1 VFDAPVVEL
10 PIALAT
16 GSWSLAASWKQGGEP
31 VHDSLLWMC
40 AGGIFAAL
48 TAGLLLFIVLRR
60 PEALRMAVAKATEA
74 LQESHAGLERRV
86 AERTASLQAA
96 NTDLKASQQRFQD
109 FAQSSADWFWETDG
123 DLRFTYMS
131 PNVERI
137 LGVRPEWHYGKTREE
152 LVGEG
157 YDRRVWDDHFETLKS
172 HRPFRDFNY
181 LRVGENIEPRW
192 LSTSGVPMF
201 DTDGTF
207 LGYRGTARDI
217 TAQKRT
223 EEALQQ
229 ALKMEAVGQLTGGVA
244 HDFNNLLGVIIGN
257 LDFLAEELAGD
268 TGKLPLIDAALGAAE
283 SGANLN
289 RQLLAFS
296 RKQVLKTSV
305 IDLSMHIHKML
316 DMLNRTLGETIAVH
330 TRLLPELQKVEI
342 DTSQF
347 DSALL
352 NLVVNARHAMP
363 AGGQLTI
370 ETENTELGARDV
382 RHYEGVSPGRYVMV
396 SISDTGTGMSPEIMA
411 QVFDPFFTTKDV
423 GEGSGLGLSM
433 VFGFVKQSRGHVTI
447 SSVEGAG
454 TTIRLYFPVSDDEK
468 PILEKTEPRAIPKGD
483 GQRVLIVEDDEG
495 LRTAA
500 KMMVTSLGYRAVAV
514 PDGEAALAKLNG
526 NEAFDVMFVDVV
538 LPRGMNGVEL
548 VKQASTRNPAIRVL
562 FTSGY
567 TNDAML
573 LNGVAREE
581 LELLSKPYRRDE
593 LARAL
598 GRVLE
603 AGSEF
608 PLFAPS

>member
-1 VFDAPVVEL
+1 M
-10 PIALAT
+10 
-16 GSWSLAASWKQGGEP
+16 QGGEP
-31 VHDSLLWMC
+31 VHDNLLWMC

-48 TAGLLLFIVLRR
+48 TVGLLLFIVLRR

-152 LVGEG
+152 LVGEDC
-157 YDRRVWDDHFETLKS
+157 DRSVWDDHFETLKS

-229 ALKMEAVGQLTGGVA
+229 ALKMEAVGQLTGGGA

-296 RKQVLKTSV
+296 RKQVLKTRF

-316 DMLNRTLGETIAVH
+316 DMLDMLDRTLGETIAVR

-468 PILEKTEPRAIPKGD
+468 PVLEKTEPRAIPKGD
-483 GQRVLIVEDDEG
+483 GQRVLIVEDDDG

-500 KMMVTSLGYRAVAV
+500 KMMVTSLG
-514 PDGEAALAKLNG
+514 
-526 NEAFDVMFVDVV
+526 
-538 LPRGMNGVEL
+538 
-548 VKQASTRNPAIRVL
+548 
-562 FTSGY
+562 
-567 TNDAML
+567 
-573 LNGVAREE
+573 
-581 LELLSKPYRRDE
+581 
-593 LARAL
+593 
-598 GRVLE
+598 
-603 AGSEF
+603 
-608 PLFAPS
+608 